1 MEVAREALDLLIA
14 LTAAIEATLVLIDN
28 MILLLV
34 EKLFN
39 LVLVLLK
46 CGKSFGN
53 LTKFFIK
60 LTTHCFIKKTNYINY
75 SRIAPG
81 CI

>member
-34 EKLFN
+34 KNYLFIISVLQKCDRLFMKLNKVF
-39 LVLVLLK
+39 
-46 CGKSFGN
+46 
-53 LTKFFIK
+53 
-60 LTTHCFIKKTNYINY
+60 Y
-75 SRIAPG
+75 
-81 CI
+81 